1 MNLLKPLLEVKNL
14 HVYYKT
20 RLGIR
25 KVLHGINLTLQEKE
39 TLGLIGESACG
50 KTTTLQSFLRILP
63 SNAKIPK
70 GEILYKGNDLL
81 KGNITKIRRHAI
93 SMIFQDPTRA
103 LNPVYKVGRQLMDAI
118 RSTSE
123 KKITDKK
130 AKELAKEHLRKA
142 GLPHTERILDTFP
155 FQLSGGMKQRVC
167 IALANATAK
176 DILLADEPTTN
187 LDVTIQNQVLTEIHH
202 LIKEEN
208 LSVILVSQALGLV
221 KDITDRVCVMYAG
234 RIVESA
240 DTEEL
245 FSNPLHPYTKGLVNA
260 VPKLTGGGIPKGIP
274 GRIPDY
280 IHPPTG
286 CRFHQR
292 CDHDGEDCQEEPPPL
307 VDMGDGHKVACNEY
321 A

>member
-1 MNLLKPLLEVKNL
+1 MNLLSPLLETKNL

-20 RLGIR
+20 RTGIR
-25 KVLHGINLTLQEKE
+25 KVLHGVNLRLQEQE
-39 TLGLIGESACG
+39 TLGLIGESGCG
-50 KTTTLQSFLRILP
+50 KTTTLKSFLRILP
-63 SNAKIPK
+63 SNAQIPK

-93 SMIFQDPTRA
+93 SMIFQDPTGA
-103 LNPVYKVGRQLMDAI
+103 LNPVYKVGRQLRDAI

-123 KKITDKK
+123 KGITDKQT
-130 AKELAKEHLRKA
+130 KELAKEHLRKA
-142 GLPHTERILDTFP
+142 GLPHTERILDTYP

-187 LDVTIQNQVLTEIHH
+187 LDVTIQNQVLTEIHR
-202 LIKEEN
+202 LIEEEN

-221 KDITDRVCVMYAG
+221 KNITDRVCVMYAG
-234 RIVESA
+234 RIVEVA
-240 DTEEL
+240 DSEEL
-245 FSNPLHPYTKGLVNA
+245 FSNPIHPYTKGLINA

-274 GRIPDY
+274 GRIPNY

-286 CRFHQR
+286 CRFHPR
-292 CDHDGEDCQEEPPPL
+292 CHDNIGDCQDEPPPL
-307 VDMGDGHKVACNEY
+307 VDVGDGHKVACTDY